1 MALALCVCVCR
12 TRVVLSLQ
20 MHVTEFVDVADVHLL
35 LVDLRLVEV
44 LGRKRGLD
52 KNVGGA
58 EPSA

>member
-52 KNVGGA
+52 KNV
-58 EPSA
+58 